1 MNGRILILD
10 KESQI
15 MELNIE
21 SELLKRDSEI
31 ASLRTKNAQ
40 MEIDLDF
47 YRKKCDLLE
56 CHLRDAKANTVLLMS
71 KIQEFEA
78 REY

>member
-1 MNGRILILD
+1 MRSIYFLD

-31 ASLRTKNAQ
+31 ASLKAKSAQ
-40 MEIDLDF
+40 TEIDLEF
-47 YRKKCDLLE
+47 YRKKCDILE
-56 CHLRDAKANTVLLMS
+56 THLRDAKANIVLLMS